1 MFIVDFRVLDH
12 WKAIKLYHWLLKDT
26 ARIWTEELNFTQG
39 VKVGA
44 LGRQNERKRGYVKTA
59 HTSIFGLCFMP
70 VCLMKSNCYSLIYS
84 SLTYSNALYLEMLLH
99 WVKAYNKFLGLIV
112 TSFYEVSMSEPYWHR
127 QPVAMIVMLLYLLCH
142 DSKFQPMR
150 NEH

>member
-1 MFIVDFRVLDH
+1 MFYASLSNE
-12 WKAIKLYHWLLKDT
+12 IKLLFF
-26 ARIWTEELNFTQG
+26 N
-39 VKVGA
+39 
-44 LGRQNERKRGYVKTA
+44 
-59 HTSIFGLCFMP
+59 IFFFDF
-70 VCLMKSNCYSLIYS
+70 
-84 SLTYSNALYLEMLLH
+84 YSNALYLEMLLH

-112 TSFYEVSMSEPYWHR
+112 TSFNEVSMSEPYWHR